1 MVSPKQLAARGVP
14 VHRLVHEEGSFVVTF
29 PNAFHSGFNTG
40 APTFG
45 RPHGVRCSC
54 CMEQQPLQRLSA
66 RACVLDRP
74 WDWYRQHCFGCHAA
88 QGSTARRR

>member
-40 APTFG
+40 APQLNMQMRAG
-45 RPHGVRCSC
+45 A
-54 CMEQQPLQRLSA
+54 A
-66 RACVLDRP
+66 RAT
-74 WDWYRQHCFGCHAA
+74 
-88 QGSTARRR
+88 STARGPGTRMV